1 MIKSTFEDSNDIN
14 NSNRSN
20 SSSVEELI
28 IKKAQADS
36 KGNESQN
43 DSESDVD

>member
-1 MIKSTFEDSNDIN
+1 MIKSTLEDTNEIN

-28 IKKAQADS
+28 IKKSQGDG
-36 KGNESQN
+36 KGDES
-43 DSESDVD
+43 